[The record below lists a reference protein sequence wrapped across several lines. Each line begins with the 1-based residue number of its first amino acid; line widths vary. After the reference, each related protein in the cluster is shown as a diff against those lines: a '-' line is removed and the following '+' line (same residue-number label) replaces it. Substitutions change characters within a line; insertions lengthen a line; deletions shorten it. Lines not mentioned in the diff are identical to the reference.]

1 MPISLIS
8 LYSTPL
14 RTALPL
20 LTTALLAGCGG
31 GGNDAVTV
39 PATMRV
45 TAATA
50 DTPLYGQSLHIT
62 VQGDLLDHGLVTPVS
77 TACKTI
83 EPAATTQYASSATTM
98 HYLCAVQAVGSQTME
113 FRRTDNGA
121 VLHTLSF
128 TVPLPQ
134 VTMAVSNGAGVNG
147 NVVFTLRPDL
157 APITVDN
164 FLAYVRSGFYDN
176 TVFHRVQTNFIVQGG
191 GYPSPVVA
199 GTVPTHKTTSA
210 AITLEAGNGL
220 SNVQWSV
227 AMARTAVANSATSEF
242 FVNLKDNASV
252 LDKTA
257 TNAGYA
263 VFANVTAGTDVVSAM
278 TGAACQTIAGFFPS
292 TLGCVPIPNVVVSTA
307 RQTR

>member
-1 MPISLIS
+1 MPISS
-8 LYSTPL
+8 FERAANVY
-14 RTALPL
+14 RHAVLPL
-20 LTTALLAGCGG
+20 LTAALLTGCGG
-31 GGNDAVTV
+31 GGGDTHT

-45 TAATA
+45 TSAST

-62 VQGDLLDHGLVTPVS
+62 VQGELLDQGLTPVS

-83 EPAATTQYASSATTM
+83 TQAPSTSFASSSTTI

-113 FRRTDNGA
+113 LRRSDTGA
-121 VLHTLSF
+121 ALQTLNF

-134 VTMAVSNGAGVNG
+134 VTMAVGNGVGVNG
-147 NVVFTLRPDL
+147 DIVFTLRPDL
-157 APITVDN
+157 APITTDN

-176 TVFHRVQTNFIVQGG
+176 TVFHRVQTNFVVQGG
-191 GYPSPVVA
+191 GYASPVVA
-199 GTVPTHKTTSA
+199 GTVPAHKATSA

-220 SNVQWSV
+220 SNVLWSV
-227 AMARTAVANSATSEF
+227 AMARTSVANSATSEF
-242 FVNLKDNASV
+242 FINLRDNASN

-263 VFANVTAGTDVVSAM
+263 VFASVTAGTDVVSAM
-278 TGAACQTIAGFFPS
+278 TVAPCQTITGFIS
-292 TLGCVPIPNVVVSTA
+292 SALGCVPIPNVVISTA

>member
-1 MPISLIS
+1 MPISLFE
-8 LYSTPL
+8 

-31 GGNDAVTV
+31 GGGDTT
-39 PATMRV
+39 PTTMRV
-45 TAATA
+45 TSASA
-50 DTPLYGQSLHIT
+50 DTPVYGQALHIT
-62 VQGDLLDHGLVTPVS
+62 VQGDLLDQGLTPVS

-83 EPAATTQYASSATTM
+83 TQAPTASFVSSSTTM
-98 HYLCAVQAVGSQTME
+98 HYLCAVQAVGNQTVE
-113 FRRTDNGA
+113 LRRSDTSA
-121 VLHTLSF
+121 VLQTLNF

-134 VTMAVSNGAGVNG
+134 VTMAVNNGAGVNG
-147 NVVFTLRPDL
+147 NIVFTLRPDL
-157 APITVDN
+157 APITTDN
-164 FLAYVRSGFYDN
+164 FLAYVRSNFYDN
-176 TVFHRVQTNFIVQGG
+176 TVFHRVQTSFVVQGG

-227 AMARTAVANSATSEF
+227 AMARTSAANSATSEF
-242 FVNLKDNASV
+242 FINLKDNASV

-263 VFANVTAGTDVVSAM
+263 VFASTTAGTDVVSAM
-278 TGAACQTIAGFFPS
+278 TSAPCQTITGFIS
-292 TLGCVPIPNVVVSTA
+292 SALGCVPIPNVVVSTA

>member
-1 MPISLIS
+1 MPISLYS
-8 LYSTPL
+8 LSL
-14 RTALPL
+14 RAALPL

-31 GGNDAVTV
+31 GGSDAVTV
-39 PATMRV
+39 PTTMRV
-45 TAATA
+45 TSATA

-62 VQGDLLDHGLVTPVS
+62 VQGELLDQGITPVS
-77 TACKTI
+77 TACKTLL
-83 EPAATTQYASSATTM
+83 PAATTQYASSASTL
-98 HYLCAVQAVGSQTME
+98 HYLCDVQAVGNQTME
-113 FRRTDNGA
+113 LRRTDTGA
-121 VLHTLSF
+121 VLHTLNF

-147 NVVFTLRPDL
+147 DVVFTLRPDL
-157 APITVDN
+157 APITVNN

-176 TVFHRVQTNFIVQGG
+176 TVFHRVQTNFVVQGG

-199 GTVPTHKTTSA
+199 GTVPTHKTTNA

-227 AMARTAVANSATSEF
+227 AMARTSVANSATSEF
-242 FVNLKDNASV
+242 FINLKDNASV
-252 LDKTA
+252 LDKTT

-263 VFANVTAGTDVVSAM
+263 VFASVTAGTDVVSAM
-278 TGAACQTIAGFFPS
+278 TSAPCQTITGFVS
-292 TLGCVPIPNVVVSTA
+292 SALGCVPIPNVVVSTA

>member
-1 MPISLIS
+1 MPIS
-8 LYSTPL
+8 LYST
-14 RTALPL
+14 RVCATLPL
-20 LTTALLAGCGG
+20 LTLAVLAGCGG
-31 GGNDAVTV
+31 GGSDAVAV
-39 PATMRV
+39 PTTMRV
-45 TAATA
+45 TSATA
-50 DTPLYGQSLHIT
+50 DTPVYGQSLHIT
-62 VQGDLLDHGLVTPVS
+62 VQGELLDQGVTPVS

-83 EPAATTQYASSATTM
+83 EPAAATQYASSATTL
-98 HYLCAVQAVGSQTME
+98 HYLCDVQAVGNQTVE
-113 FRRTDNGA
+113 LRRTDTGA

-147 NVVFTLRPDL
+147 DVVFTLRPDL
-157 APITVDN
+157 APITVNN

-176 TVFHRVQTNFIVQGG
+176 TVFHRVQTNFVVQGG

-199 GTVPTHKTTSA
+199 GTVPTHKTTNA

-227 AMARTAVANSATSEF
+227 AMARTSVANSATSEF
-242 FVNLKDNASV
+242 FINLKDNSAS

-257 TNAGYA
+257 TSAGYA

-278 TGAACQTIAGFFPS
+278 TSAPCQTITGFVS
-292 TLGCVPIPNVVVSTA
+292 SGLGCVPIPNVVVSTA

>member
-1 MPISLIS
+1 MPISFVS
-8 LYSTPL
+8 SFSWFE
-14 RTALPL
+14 RAALPL

-31 GGNDAVTV
+31 GGSDATT

-45 TAATA
+45 TSVSA
-50 DTPLYGQSLHIT
+50 DTPVYGQSLHIT
-62 VQGDLLDHGLVTPVS
+62 VQGDLLDQGLTPVS
-77 TACKTI
+77 TACKTV
-83 EPAATTQYASSATTM
+83 TQAPTASFVSSATTM
-98 HYLCAVQAVGSQTME
+98 HYLCEVKAVGSQTME
-113 FRRTDNGA
+113 LRRSDTGA
-121 VLHTLSF
+121 VLQTLNF

-157 APITVDN
+157 APITSDN

-176 TVFHRVQTNFIVQGG
+176 TVFHRVQTNFVVQGG
-191 GYPSPVVA
+191 GYPSPIVA
-199 GTVPTHKTTSA
+199 GTVPTHKATNP

-227 AMARTAVANSATSEF
+227 AMARTSVANSATSEF
-242 FVNLKDNASV
+242 FISLKDNASI

-263 VFANVTAGTDVVSAM
+263 VFASITAGTDVVSAM
-278 TGAACQTIAGFFPS
+278 TSAPCQTITGFIS
-292 TLGCVPIPNVVVSTA
+292 IALGCVPIPNVVVSTA
-307 RQTR
+307 QQTR